1 MPQSYHIKSM
11 KLTKGSM
18 KNKQKAFPKEHGKTN
33 LISKLHSSSSPS
45 LTHLLLSS
53 HSLTLS
59 RQKQPTMTTTTTT
72 IWRKHIFT
80 QWKSLMCTFQCSLL
94 LYMCMYEAA
103 PSFPTSHNNKNFMIF
118 CVIAFHNEL
127 YVVAILLFFSPIH
140 FLYYFTFFS
149 TTTLP
154 LLLLVSSTLLRLCL

>member
-1 MPQSYHIKSM
+1 M

-59 RQKQPTMTTTTTT
+59 RQKQPRMTTT

-127 YVVAILLFFSPIH
+127 YVVAILLFFFSH
-140 FLYYFTFFS
+140 SLFVLFYFFFYHHTATATARFVDVIKIVFIAQFS
-149 TTTLP
+149 H
-154 LLLLVSSTLLRLCL
+154 STLK

>member
-1 MPQSYHIKSM
+1 M

-94 LYMCMYEAA
+94 LYICVCMKQLL
-103 PSFPTSHNNKNFMIF
+103 PSLRLITIKTLWFSALLHFTMSFM
-118 CVIAFHNEL
+118 
-127 YVVAILLFFSPIH
+127 LLPFYYFFSPIH